1 MTASAADGR
10 YISEAFTIGGGEEA
24 GAPETGPAAKPNTIA
39 SDTYAKLARLGLDD
53 EVCGCQI

>member
-39 SDTYAKLARLGLDD
+39 SDTYAKLARGQFRKERAPL
-53 EVCGCQI
+53 QN